1 MNRLPDTHPT
11 VFEHFKKGMH
21 PIRRSDRKWAG
32 LSTDLVIEQELMRSL
47 KTTGGLTRGS
57 RMTENQRN
65 IWVISRPSCAQV
77 NNTMQNLTRIFH
89 KSSEQIKDISNSRIE
104 RDSKDLATIK
114 EFLCEHN
121 PFSMHEDLINISNG
135 MHASSNVNVERSKDI
150 GLKILR
156 SMDKQSPTEF
166 SFKQREQAVT
176 LAVQN
181 SMKIKDEIIQI
192 NPNLIF
198 QRLAAI
204 ASKSEDSLSNALKF
218 ELCTYPTALFDSVDV
233 MKVPKKTQLTD
244 AHTSLVKD
252 HSIILNEEVQYVLDG
267 GALLYQIPWEK
278 GLLFSAIIN
287 KYKNFVTN
295 KFGAPIVIFDGYT
308 SSSTKDITH
317 LRRRKGMSGV
327 EVSFNE
333 NMKLNTTKD
342 LFLSNNKNKETFIH
356 MLGEHLVAG
365 GCKVVY
371 HDGDADLEI
380 CFQCIE
386 SSKVKPVALI
396 GDDTDLLVLLL
407 YHAKETVHDIVFM
420 P

>member
-1 MNRLPDTHPT
+1 
-11 VFEHFKKGMH
+11 MH

-65 IWVISRPSCAQV
+65 IWVMSRPSCAQV
-77 NNTMQNLTRIFH
+77 NNTMQNLTEIFH

-176 LAVQN
+176 LAVKN

-192 NPNLIF
+192 NPNLMF

-244 AHTSLVKD
+244 ALTSLVKD

-267 GALLYQIPWEK
+267 GALLYQIPWKK
-278 GLLFSAIIN
+278 GLLFSTIIN

-295 KFGAPIVIFDGYT
+295 
-308 SSSTKDITH
+308 
-317 LRRRKGMSGV
+317 
-327 EVSFNE
+327 
-333 NMKLNTTKD
+333 
-342 LFLSNNKNKETFIH
+342 
-356 MLGEHLVAG
+356 
-365 GCKVVY
+365 
-371 HDGDADLEI
+371 
-380 CFQCIE
+380 
-386 SSKVKPVALI
+386 
-396 GDDTDLLVLLL
+396 
-407 YHAKETVHDIVFM
+407 
-420 P
+420 